1 MKKWISTF
9 IVLWLVWV
17 LIAGFELIEIIL
29 GAIAALILSFIVSK
43 HVNYSF
49 GFSIIFKL
57 LKFIFIY
64 IPVFL
69 YKLIIANFDMAYRVL
84 SPRLPINPKVVKVP
98 TDLKDDFSKLI
109 LANSITLTPGTL
121 SLDVEDDGIL
131 VHWVNVK
138 GQTGEDYKKE
148 ISQSFEN
155 ILGGKIK

>member
-17 LIAGFELIEIIL
+17 LIAGFELIEVIL

-131 VHWVNVK
+131 VHWVNAK
-138 GQTGEDYKKE
+138 GQTGKDYKKE